1 MNGMKNE
8 KALKTR
14 VFRGVVGF
22 KKKVNETLFDKP
34 FFIHLN

>member
-14 VFRGVVGF
+14 VFRGVVGC
-22 KKKVNETLFDKP
+22 KKK
-34 FFIHLN
+34 

>member
-8 KALKTR
+8 KALKMR
-14 VFRGVVGF
+14 VFMGVVGC

>member
-14 VFRGVVGF
+14 VFKGVVGC
-22 KKKVNETLFDKP
+22 KKK
-34 FFIHLN
+34 

>member
-8 KALKTR
+8 KVLKTR
-14 VFRGVVGF
+14 VFKGVVGC